1 MDIGWSPLALQAAP
15 ARWAEFAAPM
25 VNSRLRLVD
34 RYQGVACEHGKDP
47 QPWDGQWLFFSF
59 LALFAALVIQAIDAP
74 AHQKSFWLCRLIVYY
89 GAQPANFAVEH

>member
-1 MDIGWSPLALQAAP
+1 MSTGKTRS
-15 ARWAEFAAPM
+15 
-25 VNSRLRLVD
+25 
-34 RYQGVACEHGKDP
+34 HGT
-47 QPWDGQWLFFSF
+47 GNGFFFSF